1 MRRLLAE
8 SVGAS
13 QSLAAGARPY
23 WSRGLKWPQSGDLST
38 SGDHHER
45 IIALQSSAGLMR
57 IGCSNWGAATTAATM
72 WDVYHGRFV
81 SLAVVATGLL
91 GSLALQVRGF

>member
-1 MRRLLAE
+1 
-8 SVGAS
+8 
-13 QSLAAGARPY
+13 
-23 WSRGLKWPQSGDLST
+23 
-38 SGDHHER
+38 
-45 IIALQSSAGLMR
+45 
-57 IGCSNWGAATTAATM
+57 M